1 MSLQIAENT
10 SMRTI
15 ETLINEAK
23 ALGLRVVHKP
33 KLTLPEP
40 KPSNVVDI
48 LAVLEKRRMQMCQ
61 SAEA

>member
-23 ALGLRVVHKP
+23 ALGLRVVHR
-33 KLTLPEP
+33 PEP

>member
-33 KLTLPEP
+33 EP
-40 KPSNVVDI
+40 KPSNVVS
-48 LAVLEKRRMQMCQ
+48 LEAHRQMMASV
-61 SAEA
+61 SAERA

>member
-23 ALGLRVVHKP
+23 ALGMRVVHKP
-33 KLTLPEP
+33 KTKQEP

-48 LAVLEKRRMQMCQ
+48 WTILEKRRMQMCQ